1 VRGGDWPGGARV
13 GRLRQHEKGPARG
26 VEPFGST
33 EHVEHVERRNLQP
46 VPDAVAYTVHLTGSG
61 GASALAGLDVKAPA
75 TQLCWRFT
83 QLKNVTISRSAALP
97 SIAVIQLLHQGRP
110 RLVLGIP
117 YKSSGCIEGTP
128 EFSDEPGAQ
137 TRTGSASASSTRR
150 PVATCAGT
158 SERRRP
164 SPLGPRAS
172 QAAAR
177 AHPLCGERELR

>member
-1 VRGGDWPGGARV
+1 VARAFQSHRTLAIIACAAV
-13 GRLRQHEKGPARG
+13 TGPAALALAG
-26 VEPFGST
+26 CGST
-33 EHVEHVERRNLQP
+33 KKAPPAASSPSAAQSTSSTSSAATTP

-128 EFSDEPGAQ
+128 EFLTNLARNPHRFRIGIFNTQ
-137 TRTGSASASSTRR
+137 TGRDVRG
-150 PVATCAGT
+150 
-158 SERRRP
+158 
-164 SPLGPRAS
+164 
-172 QAAAR
+172 
-177 AHPLCGERELR
+177 HI